1 METYVV
7 NSLTLG
13 SQTQMVQF
21 VANTVGQFTYFCT
34 ISSCGT
40 GHSGMSGVFTVNAAV
55 STAPT
60 ITTVSPSNGSTAGG
74 TTVTIKGT
82 NFATG
87 ATVKLGGRDVL
98 NVNVVDATTITF
110 VTPLGPTSELA
121 TRPQDI
127 TVTNPDG
134 QTVTM
139 SQAFSY
145 FVPAPAINSMS
156 PSVGV
161 LTGGTIVTIKG
172 VGFTTAVVT
181 TVTFSGAPGTNV
193 TVLDAVTLTAV
204 APAHAA
210 GQVDVTV
217 TVGNNT
223 VTKASAFL
231 YAKPSGHRRAVR
243 P

>member
-1 METYVV
+1 
-7 NSLTLG
+7 
-13 SQTQMVQF
+13 
-21 VANTVGQFTYFCT
+21 
-34 ISSCGT
+34 
-40 GHSGMSGVFTVNAAV
+40 MSGVFTVNAAV

-172 VGFTTAVVT
+172 VGVTTAVVT